1 MPLNK
6 LDNFI
11 KNTEGR
17 ILYVSPSDLDS
28 TDTIDN
34 QGNSLAR
41 PFKTLQRALIESARF
56 SYVKGNSNDIIEK
69 TTILLMPGE
78 HTVDNRPGLAIYAD
92 GNEAKVR
99 TKNDK
104 GAGTL
109 AKNTLNLDLNSN
121 FDITQGD
128 NILYKFNSVDGG
140 VVVPRGTSIVGLDLR
155 KTKIRPK
162 YVPNPTDDTVP
173 TSSIFKVTG
182 SCYFWQFSIFDG
194 NDLDLVYTDNNVF
207 TSGKQAFPTFSHN
220 KLTVF
225 EYCDGVNNVDGYDSN
240 DLDMYY
246 YKVGNAYNEGSTRP
260 IENTQKYPLNLLAFE
275 PQRPEWEIVGAFGKD
290 PLRLSKIQA
299 GTDAGATSVVTVTT
313 TTPHNLQVGT
323 PIKIRGVSSP
333 TGYNISALVTY
344 VSDTDDKVFTYTCPQ
359 AAREPANFGPG
370 NVSSATVTI
379 ETDTVEGSSPYIFN
393 CSMRSVW
400 GMNGMKADGNNAA
413 GFKSMVVA
421 QFTGISLQKDDR
433 AFVKYDAGTRTYQSN
448 SYSAVDGSELS
459 GGSSVTTVGKVY
471 HLDSGAIYRPGWETS
486 HIKITNDAILQI
498 VSVFAIGYTK
508 HFEAQSGGDASIT
521 NSNSNFG
528 QLALISDGF
537 KKEAFLRDDR
547 AFITSIVSPRSI
559 ESVEEEVDWLS
570 IDTSE
575 VDTSKL
581 YLASYNSED
590 IKPPFNAQGYK
601 VGAALGDKLYVDISN
616 TPYSAEILMPDGS
629 SSEISYSVV
638 TPPISTTNTFAIG
651 SHNLTTGEK
660 VIIVSSDGDLPE
672 NLSED
677 TVYYVIT
684 ETTKNTLSANE
695 VELASSES
703 NAANG
708 SEITVSGGTNLR
720 IVSRVTDKSP
730 GESGHPIQWDS
741 VKSNW
746 YLTVNSTGNTIT
758 GQLSAL
764 ATAGVT
770 QTDSSYVKRKDDTR
784 SLDEKIYQLRVV
796 IPKESSDA
804 KNPENGFIIQ
814 ESSSTGVTTDTD
826 FTRTSLLTDSD
837 YAFDRNPGFISTSF
851 YDSTVGIASIRTD
864 LPHTLD
870 VGDTVIIKNVQDSA
884 NTVGAANS
892 GYNGT
897 FTISSVPNN
906 MEFKYNTNSQTPGSS
921 MTGITTIRSTELPRY
936 QRNNLQKNLYI
947 YRNEVVSE
955 YIRGQQDGIYHIY
968 TLSADNAIPETFT
981 SLKYSQNVTDLYPQQ
996 DRDNPND
1003 NPQAAASFAKRSP
1016 LGQVATNELKKSITR
1031 ESTNILSTSLGIG
1044 ITVSSVSTLSGGI
1057 STVTFSDRHNFSSLT
1072 SGSVGNAGTNYNA
1085 TGIYQNVKLYNDSGL
1100 TTWYGATA
1108 RVEVT
1113 GGAVAS
1119 ATLIAQG
1126 SGYLGV
1132 TSGTL
1137 TLYYDTAAIGGGDG
1151 NATFVATG
1159 TQDYTSTI
1167 GNVLQFTGVGV
1178 ATDSYT
1184 RITTTPSDTQVAIAR
1199 TIGDPDIVATQYAL
1213 SVAPSITVSSDTY
1226 DATSG
1231 ISTFNCSAA
1240 HGLLAG
1246 NSFRVIDSSDN
1257 NLGDYIV
1264 QSKIDVD
1271 SFSAVTNVNLAA
1283 SKIYKHGFSAN
1294 EKVSDKTNENLA
1306 IRSTPVFEEQYAYLT
1321 SIVSDNVIQV
1331 SLPGSET
1338 GIIER
1343 FPYGSYIQIDDE
1355 IMRIASPTLT
1365 GGGSD
1370 NVTVIRGA
1378 LGTPVQT
1385 HDANSLIK
1393 KIKPLPVEFRRPSIL
1408 RASGHTFEYLGYGPG
1423 NYSTAL
1429 PQVQDRTL
1437 TEREEFLSQSQE
1449 KGGGI
1454 VVYTGMNSKGD
1465 FYIGNLKKSSA
1476 TGEETT
1482 YDTPIPT
1489 VTGQIPSVLSGLFD
1503 EVTIKKRLVVEGGE
1517 DNNFLSQFD
1526 GPVTFN
1532 NTVKFNS
1539 PGSQSSPLKIT
1550 DATNAINT
1558 TSGALEVAGGVGI
1571 GLSMHIGGE
1580 INGTNAR
1587 FSGIVTAANVSVAS
1601 SVTAG
1606 TFYGDVSNATGFSYP
1621 GGAISTTFND
1631 NISLYFGTTDN
1642 DLQIVH
1648 DGGNSVIRETGTGGL
1663 YLQSDHNVYITKEDG
1678 STVSADFNTV
1688 GSAVLYHNGTRKFS
1702 TEDYGVQI
1710 GDGVSDSSG
1719 ELRVAGDITAFYSP
1733 SDENQKDNIVPI
1745 PNSLD
1750 KVISISGNTFTWKE
1764 GHPTQSGDDT
1774 GVVAQQVEALG
1785 LPGVVRTKDDGF
1797 KSVQYHKLVPLL
1809 IEAVKE
1815 LSAKVDNLEQKLSDK

>member
-41 PFKTLQRALIESARF
+41 PFKTLQRALIEAARF

-78 HTVDNRPGLAIYAD
+78 HTVDNRPGLAIYDDSNVAR
-92 GNEAKVR
+92 VR
-99 TKNDK
+99 TKDDN
-104 GAGTL
+104 GTGTL
-109 AKNTLNLDLNSN
+109 AQNTLNLDLNSN
-121 FDITQGD
+121 FDITQAD

-162 YVPNPTDDTVP
+162 YVPNPTDETVP

-194 NDLDLVYTDNNVF
+194 NELDLVYTDNNVF
-207 TSGKQAFPTFSHN
+207 TTGKQAFPTFSHN

-225 EYCDGVNNVDGYDSN
+225 EYCDGVNNVPGYDSN

-275 PQRPEWEIVGAFGKD
+275 PQRPEWEIVGAFATD
-290 PLRLSKIQA
+290 PIRLSKIQA

-333 TGYNISALVTY
+333 TGYNISALVTW

-359 AAREPANFGPG
+359 AAREPAKFGPG

-400 GMNGMKADGNNAA
+400 GMNGLKADGNNAA

-433 AFVKYDAGTRTYQSN
+433 AFVKYDAGNRTYQSN

-508 HFEAQSGGDASIT
+508 HFEAQTGGDASIT

-528 QLALISDGF
+528 QLALVSDGF
-537 KKEAFLRDDR
+537 KKEAFAKDDR
-547 AFITSIVSPRSI
+547 AFITSIISPRNISST
-559 ESVEEEVDWLS
+559 EDEVDWIT
-570 IDTSE
+570 IDTSQ
-575 VDTSKL
+575 VNTSKL
-581 YLASYNSED
+581 YLASYTSED

-601 VGAALGDKLYVDISN
+601 VGAALRDKLYVNILN
-616 TPYSAEILMPDGS
+616 TEYSAEVLMPDGS
-629 SSEISYSVV
+629 SSEVAYSVV

-660 VIIVSSDGDLPE
+660 VIIASSDGDLPE

-684 ETTKNTLSANE
+684 ETTKNTISANE
-695 VELASSES
+695 VELASSEA

-720 IVSRVTDKSP
+720 IISRVTDKNP
-730 GESGHPIQWDS
+730 GEAGHPIQWDN
-741 VKSNW
+741 SNTQW
-746 YLTVNSTGNTIT
+746 YINVRNTTNTIT
-758 GQLSAL
+758 GQLAAL

-770 QTDSSYVKRKDDTR
+770 QTDSTFIKRKDDTR
-784 SLDEKIYQLRVV
+784 SLDEKIYQVRVV

-826 FTRTSLLTDSD
+826 FTRTSVLTDSD
-837 YAFDRNPGFISTSF
+837 YAFDRNPCFISTSF
-851 YDSTVGIASIRTD
+851 YDPTVGIASIRTD

-870 VGDTVIIKNVQDSA
+870 VGDTVIIKNVQDSS

-921 MTGITTIRSTELPRY
+921 MTGITTIRSTDLPRY
-936 QRNNLQKNLYI
+936 ERNNLQKNLYI
-947 YRNEVVSE
+947 YRNEIISE
-955 YIRGQQDGIYHIY
+955 YIQDQQDGIYHLY
-968 TLSADNAIPETFT
+968 VLSADNAIPETFT
-981 SLKYSQNVTDLYPQQ
+981 SLRYSQNVTDLYPQQ
-996 DRDNPND
+996 DMDNPQD
-1003 NPQAAASFAKRSP
+1003 NPQAAVSFAKRSP
-1016 LGQVATNELKKSITR
+1016 LGEVVTNELRKSVTR
-1031 ESTNILSTSLGIG
+1031 ESTDILAKTLGIG
-1044 ITVSSVSTLSGGI
+1044 VTVSSVSALSGGI
-1057 STVTFSDRHNFSSLT
+1057 STVTFSDRHNFGGLT
-1072 SGSVGNAGTNYNA
+1072 DGGVGNGGTNYNA

-1108 RVEVT
+1108 RVEVS
-1113 GGAVAS
+1113 GGAVTS
-1119 ATLIAQG
+1119 ATLIAPG
-1126 SGYLGV
+1126 SGYWGV

-1137 TLYYDTAAIGGGDG
+1137 TLYYDKGAIGGGDG

-1167 GNVLQFTGVGV
+1167 GNVIQFTGVGV

-1213 SVAPSITVSSDTY
+1213 SIAPSITVSSDTY

-1231 ISTFNCSAA
+1231 ISTFNCSSA

-1257 NLGDYIV
+1257 SLGDYIV
-1264 QSKIDVD
+1264 KSKIDVD
-1271 SFSAVTNVNLAA
+1271 SFSAVTNANLAA
-1283 SKIYKHGFSAN
+1283 SKIYKHGYSAN
-1294 EKVSDKTNENLA
+1294 GKASDNTNENLA
-1306 IRSTPVFEEQYAYLT
+1306 IRSTPIFEEQYAYLT

-1331 SLPGSET
+1331 TLPGTET

-1343 FPYGSYIQIDDE
+1343 FPYGSYIQVDDE

-1393 KIKPLPVEFRRPSIL
+1393 KIKPIAVEFRRPSIL

-1429 PQVQDRTL
+1429 PQVQNRSL

-1489 VTGQIPSVLSGLFD
+1489 ITGQVPSSLSGVFD
-1503 EVTIKKRLVVEGGE
+1503 EVTIKKRLVVEGGQ
-1517 DNNFLSQFD
+1517 NNDFLSQFD
-1526 GPVTFN
+1526 GPVSFN
-1532 NTVKFNS
+1532 GTVKYNQSLFL
-1539 PGSQSSPLKIT
+1539 SSPLKVI
-1550 DATNAINT
+1550 DPTNSTST
-1558 TSGALEVAGGVGI
+1558 TSGSVQVSGGVGI
-1571 GLSMHIGGE
+1571 GKSMHIGGD

-1587 FSGIVTAANVSVAS
+1587 FSGIVTAANVSAAS
-1601 SVTAG
+1601 SITAG
-1606 TFYGDVSNATGFSYP
+1606 FFYGDISNTTGLEQA
-1621 GGAISTTFND
+1621 GGSISTTFRD
-1631 NISLYFGTTDN
+1631 GVPLYFGNDN
-1642 DLQIVH
+1642 DLEIVH
-1648 DGGNSVIRETGTGGL
+1648 DGANSIIKETGTGAL
-1663 YLQSDHNVYITKEDG
+1663 YLQSNQNVLVTKEDG
-1678 STVSADFNTV
+1678 TTLSAAFDTV
-1688 GSAVLYHNGTRKFS
+1688 GSAQLYHNGTLRLETTHTGAASPK
-1702 TEDYGVQI
+1702 DI
-1710 GDGVSDSSG
+1710 DGVYITGKLAVSD
-1719 ELRVAGDITAFYSP
+1719 DIIAFRT
-1733 SDENQKDNIVPI
+1733 SDRRLKDNISPI
-1745 PNSLD
+1745 TKALE
-1750 KVISISGNTFTWKE
+1750 KVKSISGNTFNWNSASSYE
-1764 GHPTQSGDDT
+1764 GKGDT
-1774 GVVAQQVEALG
+1774 GVIAQEVDALG
-1785 LPGVVRTKDDGF
+1785 LPGITTLRDDGTYA
-1797 KSVQYHKLVPLL
+1797 VMYDKLVPVL
-1809 IEAVKE
+1809 IEAIKE

>member
-140 VVVPRGTSIVGLDLR
+140 VVVPRGTSVVGLDLR

-471 HLDSGAIYRPGWETS
+471 HLDSGAIYRPGWETT

-508 HFEAQSGGDASIT
+508 HFEAQTGGDASIT

-601 VGAALGDKLYVDISN
+601 VGAALGDKLYVDISS
-616 TPYSAEILMPDGS
+616 TTYSAEILMPDGS

-730 GESGHPIQWDS
+730 GEAGHPIQWDS

-837 YAFDRNPGFISTSF
+837 YAFDRNPCFISTSF

-1226 DATSG
+1226 DAASG
-1231 ISTFNCSAA
+1231 TSTFNCSSA

-1257 NLGDYIV
+1257 SLGDYIV
-1264 QSKIDVD
+1264 KSKIDVD
-1271 SFSAVTNVNLAA
+1271 SFSAVTNANLAA

-1294 EKVSDKTNENLA
+1294 EKVSDSTNENLA
-1306 IRSTPVFEEQYAYLT
+1306 IRSTPVFDEQYAYLT

-1331 SLPGSET
+1331 ALSGSET

-1343 FPYGSYIQIDDE
+1343 FPYGSYIQVDDE

-1378 LGTPVQT
+1378 LGTLVQT

-1550 DATNAINT
+1550 DATNATNT

-1571 GLSMHIGGE
+1571 GLSMHIGGD
-1580 INGTNAR
+1580 INGTKAR

-1631 NISLYFGTTDN
+1631 NVSLYFGTTDN

-1663 YLQSDHNVYITKEDG
+1663 YLQSDHNVLITKEDG

>member
-41 PFKTLQRALIESARF
+41 PFKTLQRALIEAARF

-78 HTVDNRPGLAIYAD
+78 HTVDNRPGLAIYDDSNVAR
-92 GNEAKVR
+92 VR
-99 TKNDK
+99 TKDDN
-104 GAGTL
+104 GTGTL
-109 AKNTLNLDLNSN
+109 AQNTLNLDLNSN
-121 FDITQGD
+121 FDITQAD

-162 YVPNPTDDTVP
+162 YVPNPTDETVP

-194 NDLDLVYTDNNVF
+194 NELDLVYTDNNVF
-207 TSGKQAFPTFSHN
+207 TTGKQAFPTFSHN

-225 EYCDGVNNVDGYDSN
+225 EYCDGVNNVPGYDSN

-275 PQRPEWEIVGAFGKD
+275 PQRPEWEIVGAFATD
-290 PLRLSKIQA
+290 PIRLSKIQA

-333 TGYNISALVTY
+333 TGYNISALVTW

-359 AAREPANFGPG
+359 AAREPAKFGPG

-400 GMNGMKADGNNAA
+400 GMNGLKADGNNAA

-433 AFVKYDAGTRTYQSN
+433 AFVKYDAGNRTYQSN

-508 HFEAQSGGDASIT
+508 HFEAQTGGDASIT

-528 QLALISDGF
+528 QLALVSDGF
-537 KKEAFLRDDR
+537 KKEAFAKDDR
-547 AFITSIVSPRSI
+547 AFITSIISPRNISST
-559 ESVEEEVDWLS
+559 EDEVDWIT
-570 IDTSE
+570 IDTSQ
-575 VDTSKL
+575 VNTSKL
-581 YLASYNSED
+581 YLASYTSED

-601 VGAALGDKLYVDISN
+601 VGAALRDKLYVNILN
-616 TPYSAEILMPDGS
+616 TEYSAEVLMPDGS
-629 SSEISYSVV
+629 SSEVAYSVV

-660 VIIVSSDGDLPE
+660 VIIASSDGDLPE

-684 ETTKNTLSANE
+684 ETTKNTISANE
-695 VELASSES
+695 VELASSEA

-720 IVSRVTDKSP
+720 IISRVTDKNP
-730 GESGHPIQWDS
+730 GEAGHPIQWDN
-741 VKSNW
+741 SNTQW
-746 YLTVNSTGNTIT
+746 YINVRNTTNTIT
-758 GQLSAL
+758 GQLAAL

-770 QTDSSYVKRKDDTR
+770 QTDSTFIKRKDDTR
-784 SLDEKIYQLRVV
+784 SLDEKIYQVRVV

-826 FTRTSLLTDSD
+826 FTRTSVLTDSD
-837 YAFDRNPGFISTSF
+837 YAFDRNPCFISTSF
-851 YDSTVGIASIRTD
+851 YDPTVGIASIRTD

-870 VGDTVIIKNVQDSA
+870 VGDTVIIKNVQDSS

-921 MTGITTIRSTELPRY
+921 MTGITTIRSTDLPRY
-936 QRNNLQKNLYI
+936 ERNNLQKNLYI
-947 YRNEVVSE
+947 YRNEIISE
-955 YIRGQQDGIYHIY
+955 YIQDQQDGIYHLY
-968 TLSADNAIPETFT
+968 VLSADNAIPETFT
-981 SLKYSQNVTDLYPQQ
+981 SLRYSQNVTDLYPQQ
-996 DRDNPND
+996 DMDNPQD
-1003 NPQAAASFAKRSP
+1003 NPQAAVSFAKRSP
-1016 LGQVATNELKKSITR
+1016 LGEVVTNELRKSVTR
-1031 ESTNILSTSLGIG
+1031 ESTDILAKTLGIG
-1044 ITVSSVSTLSGGI
+1044 VTVSSVSALSGGI
-1057 STVTFSDRHNFSSLT
+1057 STVTFSDRHNFGGLT
-1072 SGSVGNAGTNYNA
+1072 DGGVGNGGTNYNA
-1085 TGIYQNVKLYNDSGL
+1085 PGIYQNVKLYNDSGL

-1108 RVEVT
+1108 RVEVS
-1113 GGAVAS
+1113 GGAVTS
-1119 ATLIAQG
+1119 ATLIAPG
-1126 SGYLGV
+1126 SGYWGV

-1137 TLYYDTAAIGGGDG
+1137 TLYYDKGAIGGGDG

-1167 GNVLQFTGVGV
+1167 GNVIQFTGVGV

-1213 SVAPSITVSSDTY
+1213 SIAPSITVSSDTY

-1231 ISTFNCSAA
+1231 ISTFNCSSA

-1257 NLGDYIV
+1257 SLGDYIV
-1264 QSKIDVD
+1264 KSKIDVD
-1271 SFSAVTNVNLAA
+1271 SFSAVTNANLAA
-1283 SKIYKHGFSAN
+1283 SKIYKHGYSAN
-1294 EKVSDKTNENLA
+1294 GKASDNTNENLA
-1306 IRSTPVFEEQYAYLT
+1306 IRSTPIFEEQYAYLT

-1331 SLPGSET
+1331 TLPGTET

-1343 FPYGSYIQIDDE
+1343 FPYGSYIQVDDE

-1393 KIKPLPVEFRRPSIL
+1393 KIKPIAVEFRRPSIL

-1429 PQVQDRTL
+1429 PQVQNRSL

-1489 VTGQIPSVLSGLFD
+1489 ITGQVPSSLSGVFD
-1503 EVTIKKRLVVEGGE
+1503 EVTIKKRLVVEGGQ
-1517 DNNFLSQFD
+1517 NNDFLSQFD
-1526 GPVTFN
+1526 GPVSFN
-1532 NTVKFNS
+1532 GTVKYNQSLFL
-1539 PGSQSSPLKIT
+1539 SSPLKVI
-1550 DATNAINT
+1550 DPTNSTST
-1558 TSGALEVAGGVGI
+1558 TSGSVQVSGGVGI
-1571 GLSMHIGGE
+1571 GKSMHIGGD

-1587 FSGIVTAANVSVAS
+1587 FSGIVTAANVSAAS
-1601 SVTAG
+1601 SITAG
-1606 TFYGDVSNATGFSYP
+1606 FFYGDISNTTGLEQA
-1621 GGAISTTFND
+1621 GGSISTTFRD
-1631 NISLYFGTTDN
+1631 GVPLYFGNDN
-1642 DLQIVH
+1642 DLEIVH
-1648 DGGNSVIRETGTGGL
+1648 DGANSIIKETGTGAL
-1663 YLQSDHNVYITKEDG
+1663 YLQSNQNVLVTKEDG
-1678 STVSADFNTV
+1678 TTLSAAFDTV
-1688 GSAVLYHNGTRKFS
+1688 GSAQLYHNGTLRLETTHTGAASPK
-1702 TEDYGVQI
+1702 DI
-1710 GDGVSDSSG
+1710 DGVYITGKLAVSD
-1719 ELRVAGDITAFYSP
+1719 DIIAFRT
-1733 SDENQKDNIVPI
+1733 SDRRLKDNISPI
-1745 PNSLD
+1745 TKALE
-1750 KVISISGNTFTWKE
+1750 KVKSISGNTFNWNSASSYE
-1764 GHPTQSGDDT
+1764 GKGDT
-1774 GVVAQQVEALG
+1774 GVIAQEVDALG
-1785 LPGVVRTKDDGF
+1785 LPGITTLRDDGTYA
-1797 KSVQYHKLVPLL
+1797 VMYDKLVPVL
-1809 IEAVKE
+1809 IEAIKE

>member
-140 VVVPRGTSIVGLDLR
+140 VIVPRGTSVVGLDLR

-471 HLDSGAIYRPGWETS
+471 HLDSGAIYRPGWETT

-508 HFEAQSGGDASIT
+508 HFEAQTGGDASIT

-601 VGAALGDKLYVDISN
+601 VGAALGDKLYVDISS
-616 TPYSAEILMPDGS
+616 TTYSAEILMPDGS

-784 SLDEKIYQLRVV
+784 SLDEKIYQIRVV

-837 YAFDRNPGFISTSF
+837 YAFDRNPCFISTSF

-1226 DATSG
+1226 DAASG
-1231 ISTFNCSAA
+1231 TSTFNCSSA

-1257 NLGDYIV
+1257 SLGDYIV
-1264 QSKIDVD
+1264 KSKIDVD
-1271 SFSAVTNVNLAA
+1271 SFSAVTNANLAA

-1294 EKVSDKTNENLA
+1294 EKVSDSTNENLA
-1306 IRSTPVFEEQYAYLT
+1306 IRSTPVFDEQYAYLT

-1331 SLPGSET
+1331 ALSGSET

-1343 FPYGSYIQIDDE
+1343 FPYGSYIQVDDE

-1378 LGTPVQT
+1378 LGTLVQT

-1550 DATNAINT
+1550 DATNATNT

-1571 GLSMHIGGE
+1571 GLSMHIGGD
-1580 INGTNAR
+1580 INGTKAR

-1631 NISLYFGTTDN
+1631 NVSLYFGTTDN

-1663 YLQSDHNVYITKEDG
+1663 YLQSDHNVLITKEDG
-1678 STVSADFNTV
+1678 STVSADFNTI